1 MSEARRELLTVGAFF
16 IILVLAIV
24 LYAAG
29 TISLEFVIPI
39 VLALLGAWMIVL
51 AIMRSSKPVKYE
63 RGAFSTLAIGLFLIA
78 IGGAWYLTLAI
89 NWLYGVA
96 LLLLVF
102 AILAVAAALK
112 RR

>member
-1 MSEARRELLTVGAFF
+1 M
-16 IILVLAIV
+16 
-24 LYAAG
+24 
-29 TISLEFVIPI
+29 EFVIPV
-39 VLALLGAWMIVL
+39 VLTLLGAWMIVL
-51 AIMRSSKPVKYE
+51 SIMRSSKPVKYE
-63 RGAFSTLAIGLFLIA
+63 RGAFSTLAIGLLLIA

-102 AILAVAAALK
+102 AVLAVAAALK